1 MLKRRIIIDT
11 DPGLDDAAALF
22 IACSA
27 PELDIKAVTT
37 VAGNQT
43 LDKVTENAKRILG
56 YLKSSNRF
64 AVGARGPLIRELETA
79 PDVHG
84 DTGLGTVVF
93 PHSSIELD
101 EKNAYEVIYEEAL
114 EANGELEILAL
125 GPLTNIAMTML
136 IYPEIE
142 GMIKHITLM
151 GGSCYI
157 GNYTPAA
164 EFNIF
169 VDPEAAKIVFE
180 SGIPITMIGLDATYR
195 AYIMPDEIDS
205 IFELE
210 NDYTRMLK
218 QIIEVLAKVSI
229 EGGFKGAIMHDPLA
243 TASLIDPGV
252 IDTREYYVAIETKGE
267 YTRGKT
273 VVDIYNV
280 TGRKPNAQVAIDAD
294 RQRFIKILQ
303 KTINVLSNAD
313 NRRYNM

>member
-1 MLKRRIIIDT
+1 MFRRQIIIDT

-22 IACSA
+22 IAFGS
-27 PELDIKAVTT
+27 PVLDIKAVTT

-43 LDKVTENAKRILG
+43 LHKVTENAKRILG
-56 YLKSSNRF
+56 FLKSPTRL
-64 AVGARGPLIRELETA
+64 AVGASSPLIRDLETA

-93 PHSSIELD
+93 PSSSIELD
-101 EKNAYEVIYEEAL
+101 EKNAYEVIYEEAVK
-114 EANGELEILAL
+114 ANGELEILAL

-136 IYPEIE
+136 IYPKIKH
-142 GMIKHITLM
+142 MIKHITLM

-157 GNYTPAA
+157 GNHTPSA

-180 SGIPITMIGLDATYR
+180 SGIPITMVGLDATHM
-195 AYIMPDEIDS
+195 AYIMPDEIDP
-205 IFELE
+205 IFETQ
-210 NDYTRMLK
+210 NKYIQMLK
-218 QIIEVLAKVSI
+218 HIIEDLARTSI

-252 IDTREYYVAIETKGE
+252 IDTREYHVAVETKGE

-273 VVDIYNV
+273 VVDIYDV
-280 TGRKPNAQVAIDAD
+280 TGRKPNAHVAMDAD
-294 RQRFIKILQ
+294 RHRFIKVLQ
-303 KTINVLSNAD
+303 NSTDYFA
-313 NRRYNM
+313 